1 MAIELVKEAA
11 AESACQSR
19 EGRFN
24 LFPEMTSS
32 LFHFIERLYR
42 VLIESKAEQVFFL
55 SREGQPLLR
64 MFEMYRE
71 KAGGRMVSRY
81 LEVSRRSSLL
91 PSLLPLADESFD
103 TLFRQYRRM
112 SLLEFLSS
120 LGLEAWAGEFAR
132 ALGLPAGA
140 EALREGDFPTSATFK
155 VLKALPRFVELYESE
170 RLARRRAFVAY
181 LSELSGGMPPARL
194 VVVDVGWKGTIQDNL
209 FALLCRDGDT
219 PVRTVTG
226 YYVGL
231 VAAGAASPRNDKYGL
246 LFSSVGVPSPK
257 FRVFNENR
265 ALFEV
270 LLAADHGSIVNY
282 EFTADGRAR
291 AVRGEF
297 EEGEML
303 ASEVFP
309 VQRHLFEHFERLLN
323 EIPVLG
329 KGRMLP
335 FTEVVR
341 AHARMVFNPTPRER
355 AWFLSVFHVENYG
368 VFERSHFASP
378 ESRPGLI
385 QRLRFLKQ
393 VLRRRDVGALGF
405 WPWSTL
411 YERGGALSA
420 AIYAAIRRLQSRGKS
435 E

>member
-1 MAIELVKEAA
+1 MAIELVKGAA

-24 LFPEMTSS
+24 LFPEMASS
-32 LFHFIERLYR
+32 LFHFIGCLYR

-71 KAGGRMVSRY
+71 KAGGKMVSRY
-81 LEVSRRSSLL
+81 LEISRRSSLL
-91 PSLLPLADESFD
+91 PSLLPLADEPFD

-132 ALGLPAGA
+132 ALGLPEGA
-140 EALREGDFPTSATFK
+140 EALREDDFPTCITFK
-155 VLKALPRFVELYESE
+155 ALKALPLFVELYESE

-181 LSELSGGMPPARL
+181 LSELSGGTPPARL

-209 FALLCRDGDT
+209 FALLCRDDDT
-219 PVRTVTG
+219 PVRAITG

-231 VAAGAASPRNDKYGL
+231 VAEGAAGPGNDKYGL
-246 LFSSVGVPSPK
+246 LFSAVGKRSPR
-257 FRVFNENR
+257 FQVFNENR

-270 LLAADHGSIVNY
+270 MLAADHGSVVSY
-282 EFTADGRAR
+282 EIDATGHGRPI
-291 AVRGEF
+291 RGEF

-303 ASEVFP
+303 ATEVFP
-309 VQRHLFEHFERLLN
+309 VQRQIFAHF
-323 EIPVLG
+323 
-329 KGRMLP
+329 GRFVAAMPAGGQGGMP
-335 FTEVVR
+335 FKAVVR
-341 AHARMVFNPTPRER
+341 AHARMVFSPTPREL
-355 AWFLSVFHVENYG
+355 AWFSSVFHVENYG
-368 VFERSHFASP
+368 MFERSYFALP
-378 ESRPGLI
+378 DLRPGLV
-385 QRLRFLKQ
+385 QRLHFLAGL
-393 VLRRRDVGALGF
+393 LRRRGFGALGF

-411 YERGGALSA
+411 NARGGTWPAMM
-420 AIYAAIRRLQSRGKS
+420 YGAIRRWQR
-435 E
+435 